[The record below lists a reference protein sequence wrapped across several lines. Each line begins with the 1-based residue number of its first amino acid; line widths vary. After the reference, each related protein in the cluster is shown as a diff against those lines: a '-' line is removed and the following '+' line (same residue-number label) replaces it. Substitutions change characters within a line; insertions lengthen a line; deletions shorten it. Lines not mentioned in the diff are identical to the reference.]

1 MDIVTGVGVLDKA
14 VHVLRAVADG
24 PRSLHALQTATGL
37 PRATAHRLAVALE
50 QHGLLRRD
58 DEGRFDL
65 GPELAALGRA
75 ASERFPLAAI
85 SLPTLE
91 RLRDDT
97 GESVQLFV
105 REGVQR
111 RCVVSLQSPHALR
124 WIVPE
129 GVLFPLDAGS
139 AGRVLTGHTGG
150 HGWVQSV
157 EEREAGVASVSAP
170 VHGAD
175 GAVVAAVSISGPVER
190 LTRQPG
196 ERFGAHVLAAAAAIA
211 TALAYESAQTQ
222 TVTRS
227 DR

>member
-14 VHVLRAVADG
+14 VHLLRAVADA
-24 PRSLHALQTATGL
+24 PRSLNGLQAATGL

-50 QHGLLRRD
+50 EHGLLRRD

-65 GPELAALGRA
+65 GPELAALGRV
-75 ASERFPLAAI
+75 ASERFPLAAL

-91 RLRDDT
+91 GLRGDT

-105 REGVQR
+105 REGAQR

-139 AGRVLTGHTGG
+139 AGTVLRGETTRV
-150 HGWVQSV
+150 GWVQSV

-170 VHGAD
+170 VHGPD
-175 GAVVAAVSISGPVER
+175 GRVLAAVSISGPVER
-190 LTRQPG
+190 LTREPG
-196 ERFGAHVLAAAAAIA
+196 RRFGAQVLAAAAAISA
-211 TALAYESAQTQ
+211 AL
-222 TVTRS
+222 V
-227 DR
+227 